1 MEINMSLKQCPKCK
15 KQVPESGYSRSQ
27 YRVNAYCKPCM
38 AQYNRQRNE
47 IRKKRKK
54 GGWTF

>member
-1 MEINMSLKQCPKCK
+1 MSLKQCPKCK